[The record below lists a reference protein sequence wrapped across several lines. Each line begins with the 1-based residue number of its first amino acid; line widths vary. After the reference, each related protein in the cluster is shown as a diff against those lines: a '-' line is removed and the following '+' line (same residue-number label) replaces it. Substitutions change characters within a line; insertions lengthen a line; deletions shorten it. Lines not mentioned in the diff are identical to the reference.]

1 MASPTPPQV
10 ASTGDGDGL
19 RAALDAVFAVDELAD
34 PEDPAGLP
42 LTLHVA
48 PQEWVVVRTS
58 PTRAR
63 TLQFALLDLE
73 LPDDVPVLSR
83 HTLGRSLPLAS
94 RDARSALRRDLGVL
108 IQPDGLI
115 ATWTLEENLAFP
127 LRTRGEAESVV
138 EARVARACDTF
149 WLSPWRETRPADLP
163 ADVRQCAALA
173 RATLC
178 APLALLLDD
187 PLASVP
193 SRRADV
199 LLAEL
204 RARVPAALILVH
216 RRAEALYARADRVGT
231 WDARGWRETAG
242 GAA

>member
-1 MASPTPPQV
+1 MTAVTMAAP
-10 ASTGDGDGL
+10 
-19 RAALDAVFAVDELAD
+19 AAFEVETLSD
-34 PEDPAGLP
+34 PEDVNGVP
-42 LTLHVA
+42 LSLRVA
-48 PQEWVVVRTS
+48 PDEWVVVRTS

-63 TLQFALLDLE
+63 ALQFALLDLTPPGE
-73 LPDDVPVLSR
+73 LVTTVR
-83 HTLGRSLPLAS
+83 QALGRTLPLAS
-94 RDARSALRRDLGVL
+94 REARAALRRDIGVL

-115 ATWTLEENLAFP
+115 ATWSLEENLAFP
-127 LRTRGEAESVV
+127 LRTRGEAEATV
-138 EARVARACDTF
+138 EARVTRVCESFQLTA
-149 WLSPWRETRPADLP
+149 WRGDRPADLP

-178 APLALLLDD
+178 TPRALLLDD

-193 SRRADV
+193 SRRAHA
-199 LLAEL
+199 LIAEL
-204 RARVPAALILVH
+204 RARVPTALVLVH

>member
-1 MASPTPPQV
+1 MTGAPATDV
-10 ASTGDGDGL
+10 A
-19 RAALDAVFAVDELAD
+19 AFAVEGLAD
-34 PEDPAGLP
+34 PEDAAGLP
-42 LTLHVA
+42 LSLRVA
-48 PQEWVVVRTS
+48 SQEWVVVRTS

-63 TLQFALLDLE
+63 TLQFALLDLD
-73 LPDDVPVLSR
+73 LPADVDVTAR
-83 HTLGRSLPLAS
+83 ETLGRSLPLAS
-94 RDARSALRRDLGVL
+94 RVARSILRRELGVL

-115 ATWTLEENLAFP
+115 ATWNLEDNLAFP
-127 LRTRGEAESVV
+127 LRTRGESEAVV
-138 EARVARACDTF
+138 EARVARACDAF
-149 WLSPWRETRPADLP
+149 WITPWRAAYPADLP

-178 APLALLLDD
+178 APHALLLDD

-204 RARVPAALILVH
+204 RARVPTALILVH

-231 WDARGWRETAG
+231 WDARGWRESAG

>member
-1 MASPTPPQV
+1 MTDV
-10 ASTGDGDGL
+10 AAET
-19 RAALDAVFAVDELAD
+19 VFAIKGLSD
-34 PEDPAGLP
+34 PEDATGVP

-48 PQEWVVVRTS
+48 SQEWVVVRTS

-63 TLQFALLDLE
+63 TLQFALLDLTPPE
-73 LPDDVPVLSR
+73 DVVTTGR
-83 HTLGRSLPLAS
+83 ETLGRRLPLDS
-94 RDARSALRRDLGVL
+94 RDARATLRRDIGVL
-108 IQPDGLI
+108 LQPDGLI
-115 ATWTLEENLAFP
+115 ATWSLEENLAFP
-127 LRTRGEAESVV
+127 LRTRGEQEAIVQ
-138 EARVARACDTF
+138 ARVTRVCDSFQLTTWRRA
-149 WLSPWRETRPADLP
+149 RPADLP

-178 APLALLLDD
+178 SPRALLLDD

-193 SRRADV
+193 SRRAEA
-199 LLAEL
+199 LFAEL
-204 RARVPAALILVH
+204 RARVPTALVMVH

>member
-1 MASPTPPQV
+1 MTDVSRQTE
-10 ASTGDGDGL
+10 
-19 RAALDAVFAVDELAD
+19 AVFAVEGLSD
-34 PEDPAGLP
+34 PEDASGVP
-42 LTLHVA
+42 LTLRVA

-63 TLQFALLDLE
+63 TLQFALLDLT
-73 LPDDVPVLSR
+73 PPGDVVTTGR
-83 HTLGRSLPLAS
+83 ETLGRTLPLDS
-94 RDARSALRRDLGVL
+94 RDARAALRQDIGVL

-115 ATWTLEENLAFP
+115 ATWSLEENLAFP

-138 EARVARACDTF
+138 EARVTRVCDSF
-149 WLSPWRETRPADLP
+149 ELNAWRRIRPPDLP

-178 APLALLLDD
+178 SPRALLLDD

-199 LLAEL
+199 LFAEL
-204 RARVPAALILVH
+204 RVRVPTALVLVH
-216 RRAEALYARADRVGT
+216 RRATALYARADRIGT
-231 WDARGWRETAG
+231 WDARGWRETPG

>member
-1 MASPTPPQV
+1 MTAAPMP
-10 ASTGDGDGL
+10 AEIAFGIEGL
-19 RAALDAVFAVDELAD
+19 SD
-34 PEDPAGLP
+34 PEDANGVP
-42 LTLHVA
+42 LTLRVA
-48 PQEWVVVRTS
+48 SQEWVVVRTS

-63 TLQFALLDLE
+63 TLQFALLDLT
-73 LPDDVPVLSR
+73 PPGDVVTTAR
-83 HTLGRSLPLAS
+83 QTLGRTLPLDS
-94 RDARSALRRDLGVL
+94 RDTRAALRRDIGVL

-115 ATWTLEENLAFP
+115 ATWSLEENLAFP
-127 LRTRGEAESVV
+127 LRTRGEEESVV
-138 EARVARACDTF
+138 EARVTRVCDSFQLTA
-149 WLSPWRETRPADLP
+149 WRPTRPADLP

-178 APLALLLDD
+178 SPRALLLDD

-199 LLAEL
+199 LFAEL
-204 RARVPAALILVH
+204 RARVPTALVLVH
-216 RRAEALYARADRVGT
+216 RRAEALYARADRIGT